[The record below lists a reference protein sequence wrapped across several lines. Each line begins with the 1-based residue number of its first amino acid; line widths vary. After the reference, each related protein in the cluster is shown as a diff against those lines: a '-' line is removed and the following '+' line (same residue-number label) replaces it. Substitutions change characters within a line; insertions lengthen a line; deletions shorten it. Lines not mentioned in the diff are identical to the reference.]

1 MLEHLFG
8 SKTRLKLMRLFFRKP
23 DESFY
28 VRELTRL
35 LDVQINA
42 IRRELNLLIKSGLV
56 KEAVKGKNRLET
68 KAGSRLR
75 KYYQIDRTSILFPE
89 LQALLVKAQIL
100 GEQVFT
106 KEIIDKVGS
115 IKLFLLTGQFT
126 AAVNSPSDILIVGDI
141 KQKTLARLITK
152 YEKEFGFEIRY
163 TVMTEEEFFDRRN
176 VMDKFLFS
184 LFEAE
189 NMKVINE
196 LNI

>member
-56 KEAVKGKNRLET
+56 KEAVKGKNRLEV

-106 KEIIDKVGS
+106 KEIIDKVGD

-126 AAVNSPSDILIVGDI
+126 ASVNAPSDMLIVGDI
-141 KQKTLARLITK
+141 KQKTLARLIAK

-176 VMDKFLFS
+176 VMDKFVFS
-184 LFEAE
+184 LFEAD
-189 NMKVINE
+189 NMKIINE
-196 LNI
+196 LKI